1 MPLSTALN
9 IDMSPDKSGRQFE
22 PVRDVNGE
30 AMRAVAVFPAGDVGV
45 VWYDPEGKT
54 GAPVPVPGRHR
65 QREMHGLVYA
75 PGISPLAVVSVEF
88 GRVDMVSDGYAL
100 TFVTYQLYLANEHVA
115 KTEDEKVRLRMI
127 ALARQAYPIFPSE
140 MAARDP
146 ARERDLADRLFDTV
160 QENNIREHVAVR
172 LLAAAYALR
181 RGQQGLD
188 DAGQL
193 GARHDPAH
201 RGQRRRRPG
210 RGPARRV
217 PVHRRR
223 PCAARMADR
232 GVTVGAHRHA
242 SRGRGTILAD
252 Q

>member
-75 PGISPLAVVSVEF
+75 PGISPLAIVSVEF
-88 GRVDMVSDGYAL
+88 GRVDMVSNGYAL

-193 GARHDPAH
+193 VRDMIRRIEDSADAALGVAPRDASQYTAGARALRAWLTEALPSA
-201 RGQRRRRPG
+201 P
-210 RGPARRV
+210 
-217 PVHRRR
+217 
-223 PCAARMADR
+223 
-232 GVTVGAHRHA
+232 TVMHPEDEAPF
-242 SRGRGTILAD
+242 
-252 Q
+252 